1 MERRIEE
8 YECAESVLLL
18 KTFNGIRQTLM
29 ARELEEDKKKLESM
43 GAQAKPKQ
51 DKSKIKTAGAPP
63 VLLV

>member
-18 KTFNGIRQTLM
+18 KTFNGIRQKIM
-29 ARELEEDKKKLESM
+29 ARELEADRKAVEQSM
-43 GAQAKPKQ
+43 GGVKKAK
-51 DKSKIKTAGAPP
+51 TVGAPP